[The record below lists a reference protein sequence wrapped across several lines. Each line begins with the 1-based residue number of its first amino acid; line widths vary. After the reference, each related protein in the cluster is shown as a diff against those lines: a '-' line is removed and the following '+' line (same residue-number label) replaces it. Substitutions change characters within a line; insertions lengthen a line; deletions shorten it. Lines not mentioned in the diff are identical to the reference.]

1 MRVRRLLPFALA
13 AFLVWMGALA
23 VYIASNGDNDFDGFH
38 RAATHLL
45 TEGQLS
51 SARDI
56 ERYPPTFQVLMLPLA
71 LFPVGVAAFLWFALN
86 AACLLALPR
95 LFERSLGIPLR
106 AQLPAWL
113 LAGPFVP
120 VNLQLGQSAPLLIF
134 ASAWSIE
141 RLRRSAAGSALAGF
155 VLVILGALKVL
166 PLAFLGLP
174 ALIRRIRRTWLGVAL
189 GLAVCG
195 GLLVLAA
202 GPEEARASCVRW
214 VEDVETQSP
223 WHLVQ
228 SERSLRYANQGLGV
242 TLARSFGD
250 FESQRVRGRVELL
263 HLPLPIVWGAYFALL
278 ACAGLLTLK
287 IVLHARQR
295 GDMEA
300 WLAGYAAISLAM
312 LLVSPIVWTH
322 YFLWWLPAGLALR
335 RHERALVILAV
346 CSLLATTMP
355 ATRSLGFHIFTTL
368 GLLLAIERT
377 QAAEARGPVR
387 LGVPQREEPR
397 IAG

>member
-1 MRVRRLLPFALA
+1 MRVSRLLPFALG
-13 AFLVWMGALA
+13 AFLLWMGVLA
-23 VYIASNGDNDFDGFH
+23 VYIASKGDNDFDGFH
-38 RAATHLL
+38 RAARHLL

-51 SARDI
+51 EARDI

-71 LFPVGVAAFLWFALN
+71 LVPVGVAAFFWYALN

-106 AQLPAWL
+106 AQLPAWI

-155 VLVILGALKVL
+155 VLVLLGALKVL

-174 ALIRRIRRTWLGVAL
+174 TLLRRIRLTWIGVAL
-189 GLAVCG
+189 GLLACG
-195 GLLVLAA
+195 GLLVLAV
-202 GPEEARASCVRW
+202 GKEEARASCQRW
-214 VEDVETQSP
+214 LEDVETQSP
-223 WHLVQ
+223 WNLVK

-242 TLARSFGD
+242 TLARTFGE

-263 HLPLPIVWGAYFALL
+263 HLPLPVVWSAYFALL
-278 ACAGLLTLK
+278 ALTGLLTLK
-287 IVLHARQR
+287 IVLRARR
-295 GDMEA
+295 DGDMEA
-300 WLAGYAAISLAM
+300 WLRGYAAIALAM
-312 LLVSPIVWTH
+312 LIVSPIVWTH

-335 RHERALVILAV
+335 RHDRALMILAA
-346 CSLLATTMP
+346 CSLLATTLP
-355 ATRSLGFHIFTTL
+355 ATRALGFHIFTTL
-368 GLLLAIERT
+368 GLLVAIERT
-377 QAAEARGPVR
+377 QAASSRVEGR
-387 LGVPQREEPR
+387 LELPQSEEPG
-397 IAG
+397 IAR